1 MSRERIIRQLEF
13 LRPESNVYL
22 RNSVIVGMTRSLGAG
37 VRNSLIRSM
46 PNPDGYGF
54 IYVPTNGPNSLLNP
68 NNKSSRRR
76 LMILDQETS
85 QNFTHSLND
94 ALSGG
99 DSYPVLTA
107 VLGVAAGLASFG
119 AGLLFTAST
128 TALSLAQR
136 NHRVLARGGDQIF
149 QVEEIGKVIN
159 RSYFG
164 ADSIEVAH
172 ISAIF
177 LVDQFRNDY
186 RGVKSWLIHEERQV
200 ITLLDD
206 RH

>member
-1 MSRERIIRQLEF
+1 MSRERIIRQLQY
-13 LRPESNVYL
+13 LRPESSVYL

-37 VRNSLIRSM
+37 VRNSLIRSR

-54 IYVPTNGPNSLLNP
+54 IYVPTNGANSLLNP
-68 NNKSSRRR
+68 NNITSRRR
-76 LMILDQETS
+76 LMVLDQETS

-94 ALSGG
+94 ALSGS
-99 DSYPVLTA
+99 DNYPVLTA

-128 TALSLAQR
+128 TALSLAQP
-136 NHRVLARGGDQIF
+136 NHRVLARGGDQLY

-159 RSYFG
+159 HNIFS
-164 ADSIEVAH
+164 ADSVDIVH

-177 LVDQFRNDY
+177 LVDPHRNNY
-186 RGVKSWLIHEERQV
+186 RGIKSWLIHEERQ
-200 ITLLDD
+200 ILTLVLDS
-206 RH
+206 